1 MYFGGINLLFTHTR
15 PFEPLFR
22 DPWWVFTVCSLF
34 WNIKNKYEFGIVE
47 LIRVSPRFG
56 ILLGAMLMSVAFMIV
71 DICSVTQAIPSH
83 GLPDGINP
91 FWKFSYIFKC
101 LTDTIVR
108 TSWALST
115 LRMTPLTSFSTPE
128 KVLDDFKTALDRLAE
143 YKMERS
149 GSIFSDG
156 IRGSFNDPD
165 DDREKTYGKKR
176 TLSTDSQSPSGFRLP
191 GTQSRRSGPRARQ
204 WTDLNEL
211 AMVDV
216 VDLERA
222 THIEEI
228 RHPSRASITARSR
241 RDSVT
246 YVPVD

>member
-1 MYFGGINLLFTHTR
+1 MYFGGINLLFTHSR

-22 DPWWVFTVCSLF
+22 DPWWVFTVCNLF
-34 WNIKNKYEFGIVE
+34 WNIKNKYEFGIIE

-71 DICSVTQAIPSH
+71 DICSVTHAIPSH

-101 LTDTIVR
+101 LTDTIV
-108 TSWALST
+108 
-115 LRMTPLTSFSTPE
+115 
-128 KVLDDFKTALDRLAE
+128 LDDFKTALDRLAQ

-165 DDREKTYGKKR
+165 DDQEKKYDKQR
-176 TLSTDSQSPSGFRLP
+176 TFSTDFR
-191 GTQSRRSGPRARQ
+191 SSSFARSGPKARE

-222 THIEEI
+222 AHIDDI
-228 RHPSRASITARSR
+228 RHPSRASIAHTQRSR